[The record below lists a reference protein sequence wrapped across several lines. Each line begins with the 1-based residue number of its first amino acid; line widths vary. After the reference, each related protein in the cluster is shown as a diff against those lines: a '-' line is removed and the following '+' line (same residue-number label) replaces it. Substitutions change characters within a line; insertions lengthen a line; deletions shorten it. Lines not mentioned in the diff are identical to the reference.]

1 MSLFGSTTAFSDK
14 EKNTKIDHVLIGI
27 VTANADDKGHTY
39 RVKVRIPSLVGGG
52 EGDKVQ
58 DSTHWCRIASFM
70 AGEHVGDDA
79 SSGPRGAYFMPEIGD
94 EVLVAFEHGDISR
107 PIVIGRMWSD
117 VAPDKTAKG
126 GDDGAPNR
134 PIYAHTS
141 LKGVLADSPDEKD
154 VKGPSLKTKHET
166 KKNDLSGISTRS
178 GHKLVFN
185 DNKTEGAVY
194 LGTTKKHRIELVDG
208 GKQGVLIAD
217 SNGNYV
223 WLKSG
228 SASGDIEIKTEGNI
242 TLDAKKS
249 IILKAGKTIET
260 TSDSD
265 TKVTS
270 KAKFQV
276 DAHGELSLTTAASG
290 SFHASGSLK
299 LTGSPINHN

>member
-39 RVKVRIPSLVGGG
+39 RVKVRIPSLEGGG

-79 SSGPRGAYFMPEIGD
+79 SNGPRGAYFMPEIGD

-134 PIYAHTS
+134 PVYAHTS
-141 LKGVLADSPDEKD
+141 QKGVLADSPDEKD

-166 KKNDLSGISTRS
+166 KIPKA
-178 GHKLVFN
+178 KLGLAGF
-185 DNKTEGAVY
+185 DY
-194 LGTTKKHRIELVDG
+194 LG
-208 GKQGVLIAD
+208 GKSMAKLLDCERRA
-217 SNGNYV
+217 
-223 WLKSG
+223 
-228 SASGDIEIKTEGNI
+228 TE
-242 TLDAKKS
+242 A
-249 IILKAGKTIET
+249 A
-260 TSDSD
+260 
-265 TKVTS
+265 
-270 KAKFQV
+270 
-276 DAHGELSLTTAASG
+276 LTTAGRPNCTFTIDRIDEEHLGAFFQMMEFETAFLG
-290 SFHASGSLK
+290 EL
-299 LTGSPINHN
+299 LDINAFDQEGVELGKKFTYALMGRAGFDEFKQAFADYEKKRG